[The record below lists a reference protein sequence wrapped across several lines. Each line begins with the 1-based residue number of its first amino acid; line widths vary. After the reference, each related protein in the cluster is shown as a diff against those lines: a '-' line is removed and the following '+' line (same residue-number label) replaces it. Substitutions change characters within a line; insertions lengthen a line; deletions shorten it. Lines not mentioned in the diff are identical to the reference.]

1 MAYIVVKITNTHIK
15 KSANDILIAYLNEMG
30 YEAFEE
36 HFQGVDA
43 YILEENFDSNKL
55 EELRATVPFLDF
67 TYEFES
73 LEERNWN
80 QQWEQNY
87 KPVVIGDKLVIRST
101 FHEPFPTVEKEIVI
115 NPKMSFG
122 TGHHETTMLMLEA
135 LLPVNLDK
143 KKVLDVGCGTGI
155 LAIFAAQKG
164 AKVVGVNIDENA
176 YENALENLEL
186 NAVTENV
193 SICKGTVD
201 SIVEK
206 NFDVILANINRNVL
220 LQDMQKYAARL
231 RTGGVLFLSGF
242 YEKDIPKIQEA
253 VVQAGLR
260 NCEKFV
266 ANEWTLLRLQK

>member
-43 YILEENFDSNKL
+43 YILEENFNKDAL
-55 EELRATVPFLDF
+55 EELKSSVPLLDF
-67 TYEFES
+67 TYRFES
-73 LEERNWN
+73 LKEQNWN

-101 FHEPFPTVEKEIVI
+101 FHESFPSVAEEIII

-122 TGHHETTMLMLEA
+122 TGHHETTTLMLEA
-135 LLPVNLDK
+135 LLSVDLDK

-164 AKVVGVNIDENA
+164 AKVVGVDIDENA
-176 YENALENLEL
+176 YENALENIEL
-186 NAVTENV
+186 NAVAENV
-193 SICKGTVD
+193 SIRKGTVD
-201 SIVEK
+201 SIAEK

-220 LQDMQKYAARL
+220 LQDMQKYADRL

-242 YEKDIPKIQEA
+242 YEKDIPKMQEA
-253 VVQAGLR
+253 IVQAELR
-260 NCEKFV
+260 NCEKSV
-266 ANEWTLLRLQK
+266 ANAWTLLRLQK